1 MPTPDAGVGDDLSID
16 MPGSDLGAPQTPGPV
31 EMPAPEPHPS
41 RSRPTSA
48 KPIAQADAVEESFD
62 SMFEGLG

>member
-31 EMPAPEPHPS
+31 EMPAPEPAPEPEPS
-41 RSRPTSA
+41 DFSQS
-48 KPIAQADAVEESFD
+48 IAAADAVEDSFD
-62 SMFEGLG
+62 SMFEDLG